1 MSYKVY
7 YAFWDSSKPYIF
19 LAPEE
24 LSVAA
29 TCGQLGVIGVTQA
42 CLSAINS

>member
-1 MSYKVY
+1 MLSGTPQ
-7 YAFWDSSKPYIF
+7 SLIF
-19 LAPEE
+19 FLYQKE

-29 TCGQLGVIGVTQA
+29 TCSQLGVIGVTQA

>member
-1 MSYKVY
+1 MLSGTPQ
-7 YAFWDSSKPYIF
+7 SLIF
-19 LAPEE
+19 FLHQKE

-29 TCGQLGVIGVTQA
+29 TCSQLGVIGVTQA